1 MLGVR
6 AGTLFCG
13 VRGAR
18 WRRENGPEP
27 LCQTCWRVDHTGW
40 RVRVPDTLGH
50 RLHVCLRT
58 SDAVILRHNYVV
70 EQMACQLQKKGFQV
84 WVEERVTLPRGQ
96 WRPDLIVRKPAERTD
111 LLMPEAWVLDPT
123 IVSDNCEDLD
133 SEHIKKRDKYN
144 DPDVVAAVKQLT
156 ATEVDFVL

>member
-1 MLGVR
+1 
-6 AGTLFCG
+6 
-13 VRGAR
+13 
-18 WRRENGPEP
+18 
-27 LCQTCWRVDHTGW
+27 
-40 RVRVPDTLGH
+40 
-50 RLHVCLRT
+50 
-58 SDAVILRHNYVV
+58 
-70 EQMACQLQKKGFQV
+70 MACQLQKKGFQV

-144 DPDVVAAVKQLT
+144 DPDVVTAMKQLT

>member
-1 MLGVR
+1 M
-6 AGTLFCG
+6 
-13 VRGAR
+13 
-18 WRRENGPEP
+18 
-27 LCQTCWRVDHTGW
+27 
-40 RVRVPDTLGH
+40 
-50 RLHVCLRT
+50 CLRT

-111 LLMPEAWVLDPT
+111 SLMPEAWVLDPT
-123 IVSDNCEDLD
+123 IVADNCEDLD